1 MDKATRAIGR
11 IAPKLHLLDLRRSG
25 LSVLERLCLEEA
37 ILRHDP
43 QERNWLIV
51 GAHEPFHNRILRLPG
66 VEQYDSSSY
75 RNKNCVIV
83 LGIGGKP
90 NDLLN
95 VDLVKEDNVLCLKR
109 FTGGGT
115 VVLDDDSIL
124 ISIIGRNRDFL
135 SMTKPYPREIM
146 QWTVDYIYKSAFDK
160 WRYELENNIVSKRTA
175 KSLVHASKS
184 CGMMDNSG
192 KVIEFP
198 SLKSDQLLPIP
209 DFEFRENDYIMD
221 NKKIAGNAQSIV
233 KGGWIHHTS
242 FLWDYSYDHMKYL
255 TLPNKRPEYRK
266 DRNHDDFLIRLKDYY
281 YTHPL
286 GKYGLIDKVKIASM
300 EHFQIEE
307 VKMDDALNIVDD
319 ELGGLVHYFMNG
331 KCRTKVVEL

>member
-1 MDKATRAIGR
+1 MSSR
-11 IAPKLHLLDLRRSG
+11 I
-25 LSVLERLCLEEA
+25 
-37 ILRHDP
+37 
-43 QERNWLIV
+43 
-51 GAHEPFHNRILRLPG
+51 
-66 VEQYDSSSY
+66 
-75 RNKNCVIV
+75 
-83 LGIGGKP
+83 
-90 NDLLN
+90 
-95 VDLVKEDNVLCLKR
+95 R

-233 KGGWIHHTS
+233 K
-242 FLWDYSYDHMKYL
+242 
-255 TLPNKRPEYRK
+255 
-266 DRNHDDFLIRLKDYY
+266 
-281 YTHPL
+281 
-286 GKYGLIDKVKIASM
+286 V
-300 EHFQIEE
+300 
-307 VKMDDALNIVDD
+307 
-319 ELGGLVHYFMNG
+319 
-331 KCRTKVVEL
+331 C